1 MILIMVVMIGLVIMH
16 VVAMIVLMVTVVM
29 SMIAVVVPML
39 PLTFLQM
46 HIKVKRIQPALL
58 RPPKMQMIA
67 SNAQTPQ
74 CTLQLC
80 AVGAQIQERAHG
92 HIAADSRV
100 TFQI

>member
-1 MILIMVVMIGLVIMH
+1 MSMFAVIVSMI
-16 VVAMIVLMVTVVM
+16 AMAVLMV
-29 SMIAVVVPML
+29 AVVVPMIIVLAVPML

-74 CTLQLC
+74 RALQLC
-80 AVGAQIQERAHG
+80 AVGAQIQERANG